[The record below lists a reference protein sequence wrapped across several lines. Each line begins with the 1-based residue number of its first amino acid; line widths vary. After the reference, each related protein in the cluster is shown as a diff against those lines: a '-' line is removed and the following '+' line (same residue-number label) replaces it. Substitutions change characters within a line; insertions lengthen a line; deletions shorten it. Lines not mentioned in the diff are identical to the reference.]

1 MSKYRLRRIGV
12 ASNASPVRPT
22 LSDCLELVLDQ
33 ANGLADDVLAALG
46 RLTADPGVDLFAQA
60 PTEAAQQAIGALL
73 AESAAVRATLDAE
86 LRRLVFHSSGKDL
99 AQNQAVRF
107 EDLRFFDVREI
118 EAHIELALA
127 RQEVMRA
134 TDDVLPQFDALVSAL
149 LGWSTVQAALNP
161 LKPETFVRALLET
174 LTAWVPVEAARMDL
188 LRPSAIALGAGL
200 RQLYREACEW
210 MRSQGVR
217 PVDAA
222 PSHTG
227 DAAAARARREPSE
240 VERTMQTLEKL
251 RRLLGSE
258 PMGRVELGATH
269 DFTHTVPGA
278 LVALQDLRMVEP
290 MMQRLAERS
299 VRQLIMGRSAG
310 PGAVATIGQSR
321 SREQNQQ
328 IGRMLGEEVV
338 ALMVDQLAND
348 ERLLLPVRKQ
358 VRALEPALLQLARSD
373 PRFFID
379 RRHAARQL
387 LDRVVQRSLAYRA
400 QDEEAIA
407 DFASCVS
414 DAVNSLSRSAGD
426 AASYAQTLAELE
438 RAWDARD
445 AARRERSEQEQRARA
460 HTQRRLALAQRFSE
474 AMMERFRSA
483 NLPELVASFL
493 RGPWAQVLAETHLQN
508 ERGRSEQEGNEHDAS
523 EQGQA
528 GQGVAERDQA
538 ERDQAGHG
546 RAAQGRGEQDDP
558 RGYLALVDDLVWS
571 VQLHLVRQDYA
582 RLVRM
587 IPRLLARLH
596 EGLLLIRYPQEPIA
610 LFLDQLSA
618 LHDKVLED
626 HRRAVASARSAG
638 AGAATDLSATD
649 AAREGEIG
657 DTGMGGLEPVVAGA
671 DDGPWRDDLAPGE
684 QAVGARMALLLGGVW
699 VPASLTWIGRNR
711 NLFMFVSESGLSHA
725 MSRRTMDRLQS
736 QGRIRVLEPAY
747 DLVIESGLAPLA
759 PDNVDEASAQ

>member
-12 ASNASPVRPT
+12 ASNASPMRPT

-33 ANGLADDVLAALG
+33 SNGLADDVLAALA
-46 RLTADPGVDLFAQA
+46 RLTDDKGNDTPTQA
-60 PTEAAQQAIGALL
+60 PTEAAQAAIKVLL
-73 AESAAVRATLDAE
+73 AESRAVRATLDAE

-99 AQNQAVRF
+99 AQYHAVRF
-107 EDLRFFDVREI
+107 EDLRFFDIREI
-118 EAHIELALA
+118 EVHIELALA
-127 RQEVMRA
+127 RQEVIRA

-174 LTAWVPVEAARMDL
+174 LAAWIPQEDVRMDL

-217 PVDAA
+217 PVDPA
-222 PSHTG
+222 PNHSG
-227 DAAAARARREPSE
+227 DAAAARARKPQSE

-251 RRLLGSE
+251 RRLLGGE
-258 PMGRVELGATH
+258 PQARVELGATH
-269 DFTHTVPGA
+269 DFSHTVPGA
-278 LVALQDLRMVEP
+278 LVALQDLKMVEP

-299 VRQLIMGRSAG
+299 VRQLAMGASQARAG
-310 PGAVATIGQSR
+310 GAIGQNR

-338 ALMVDQLAND
+338 GLMIDQLVND
-348 ERLLLPVRKQ
+348 ERLLLPVRMQ
-358 VRALEPALLQLARSD
+358 LRSLEPALLQLARSD

-400 QDEEAIA
+400 EDDEAIA

-414 DAVNSLSRSAGD
+414 DAVNALSSSAGD
-426 AASYAQTLAELE
+426 AASYARTLTTLE

-445 AARRERSEQEQRARA
+445 AARRERRAQEQRSRE
-460 HTQRRLALAQRFSE
+460 HMQQRLLLAQRFSD
-474 AMMERFRSA
+474 AMMERFRSLD
-483 NLPELVASFL
+483 LPEVVASFL
-493 RGPWAQVLAETHLQN
+493 RGPWAQVLAETRLQD
-508 ERGRSEQEGNEHDAS
+508 EGKR
-523 EQGQA
+523 A
-528 GQGVAERDQA
+528 GDTQDG
-538 ERDQAGHG
+538 GK
-546 RAAQGRGEQDDP
+546 QDDP

-571 VQLHLVRQDYA
+571 VQLRQVRQDYA

-596 EGLLLIRYPQEPIA
+596 EGLLLIRYPQEPIT

-626 HRRAVASARSAG
+626 HRRAVAGARSLG
-638 AGAATDLSATD
+638 LAT
-649 AAREGEIG
+649 ARELSTADLTRDVELG
-657 DTGMGGLEPVVAGA
+657 DTGMGTLEPVPSVASV
-671 DDGPWRDDLAPGE
+671 DDGRNDLAPAD
-684 QAVGARMALLLGGVW
+684 QAVGARMALQLGGEW
-699 VPASLTWIGRNR
+699 VPARLTWIGRNR
-711 NLFMFVSESGLSHA
+711 NLFMFVSVSGLSHA
-725 MSRRTMDRLQS
+725 MSRRTMDRLQT

-747 DLVIESGLAPLA
+747 DLQIESAYAPLA
-759 PDNVDEASAQ
+759 PDDPDDTAVH

>member
-12 ASNASPVRPT
+12 ASNASPTRPT

-46 RLTADPGVDLFAQA
+46 RLTVDPGADVLAQA
-60 PTEAAQQAIGALL
+60 PTESAQAAILALL
-73 AESAAVRATLDAE
+73 AESEAVRATLNAE

-118 EAHIELALA
+118 EVHIELALA
-127 RQEVMRA
+127 RQEVIRA
-134 TDDVLPQFDALVSAL
+134 TDDVLPQFDALISSL

-174 LTAWVPVEAARMDL
+174 LTAWVPVEAVRMDL
-188 LRPSAIALGAGL
+188 LRPSAVALGAGL
-200 RQLYREACEW
+200 GQLYREACEW

-217 PVDAA
+217 PVDSA
-222 PSHTG
+222 PSHSG
-227 DAAAARARREPSE
+227 DAAAARSRKPPSE

-258 PMGRVELGATH
+258 PMARVEHGATH
-269 DFTHTVPGA
+269 DFAHTVPGA
-278 LVALQDLRMVEP
+278 LVALQDLKMIEP

-299 VRQLIMGRSAG
+299 VRQLVMGRPVKPAPG
-310 PGAVATIGQSR
+310 PTIGQNR
-321 SREQNQQ
+321 SREQNQR

-338 ALMVDQLAND
+338 GLMIDQLVHD
-348 ERLLLPVRKQ
+348 ERLLLPVRMQ
-358 VRALEPALLQLARSD
+358 LRALEPALLQLARSD

-400 QDEEAIA
+400 EDEQAIA
-407 DFASCVS
+407 EFASCVS
-414 DAVNSLSRSAGD
+414 DAVNALSRSAGD
-426 AASYAQTLAELE
+426 AASYTQTLSDLE

-445 AARRERSEQEQRARA
+445 AARRERIEQEQRARD
-460 HTQRRLALAQRFSE
+460 HTQRRLVLAQRFSD

-493 RGPWAQVLAETHLQN
+493 RGPWAQVLAEIHLQN
-508 ERGRSEQEGNEHDAS
+508 
-523 EQGQA
+523 
-528 GQGVAERDQA
+528 
-538 ERDQAGHG
+538 
-546 RAAQGRGEQDDP
+546 AQDKSEQDDP

-596 EGLLLIRYPQEPIA
+596 EGLLVIRYPQEPIT

-638 AGAATDLSATD
+638 GGGAADLSATD

-657 DTGMGGLEPVVAGA
+657 DTGMGALEPVAVDSDA
-671 DDGPWRDDLAPGE
+671 GPWRDDLVPGD
-684 QAVGARMALLLGGVW
+684 QAVGARIALLLGGEW
-699 VPASLTWIGRNR
+699 VPATLTWIGRNR
-711 NLFMFVSESGLSHA
+711 NLFMFVSTSGLSHA

-747 DLVIESGLAPLA
+747 DLQIESGQTPLA
-759 PDNVDEASAQ
+759 SDNAQETPAP

>member
-12 ASNASPVRPT
+12 ASNASPTRPT

-33 ANGLADDVLAALG
+33 SNGLADDILAALG
-46 RLTADPGVDLFAQA
+46 RLTADDSGEVFVQA
-60 PTEAAQQAIGALL
+60 PSDQARAAIVALL
-73 AESAAVRATLDAE
+73 AESKGVRATLDAE

-127 RQEVMRA
+127 RQEVIRA

-174 LTAWVPVEAARMDL
+174 LTAWVPVEEVRMDL
-188 LRPSAIALGAGL
+188 LRPSAVALGAGL

-217 PVDAA
+217 PVHPA
-222 PSHTG
+222 PGHTG
-227 DAAAARARREPSE
+227 DAAAARARKAPSE

-258 PMGRVELGATH
+258 PMARVDHGAAH

-278 LVALQDLRMVEP
+278 LVALQDLKMVEP

-299 VRQLIMGRSAG
+299 VRQLVLGRPAKSAET
-310 PGAVATIGQSR
+310 ARIGQNR
-321 SREQNQQ
+321 SREQNQH

-338 ALMVDQLAND
+338 GLMIDQLAGD
-348 ERLLLPVRKQ
+348 ERLLPPVRMQ

-387 LDRVVQRSLAYRA
+387 LDRVVQRSLAYGA
-400 QDEEAIA
+400 EDDEAIA
-407 DFASCVS
+407 DFTACVS
-414 DAVNSLSRSAGD
+414 DAVNALSRSAGD
-426 AASYAQTLAELE
+426 AALYARTLAELE
-438 RAWDARD
+438 RAWDAGD
-445 AARRERSEQEQRARA
+445 AARRERSEQAQRARE
-460 HTQRRLALAQRFSE
+460 HTQRRMVLAQRFSD
-474 AMMERFRSA
+474 AMMDRFRSA

-508 ERGRSEQEGNEHDAS
+508 EQNGNGRL
-523 EQGQA
+523 
-528 GQGVAERDQA
+528 
-538 ERDQAGHG
+538 
-546 RAAQGRGEQDDP
+546 RAEQDDP
-558 RGYLALVDDLVWS
+558 RGFLMLVDDLVWS
-571 VQLHLVRQDYA
+571 VQLHLVRQDYP

-626 HRRAVASARSAG
+626 HRRAVA
-638 AGAATDLSATD
+638 
-649 AAREGEIG
+649 AARALEVEADSELAASDALREGDIG
-657 DTGMGGLEPVVAGA
+657 DTGMGALEPVAA
-671 DDGPWRDDLAPGE
+671 DTTEDAWRDDLAPGD
-684 QAVGARMALLLGGVW
+684 QAVGARIALLLGGEW
-699 VPASLTWIGRNR
+699 VPATLTWIGRNR
-711 NLFMFVSESGLSHA
+711 NLFMFVSASGLSHA
-725 MSRRTMDRLQS
+725 MSRRTMGRLQS

-747 DLVIESGLAPLA
+747 DLLIESGLAPLA
-759 PDNVDEASAQ
+759 SDSADDVSTR

>member
-12 ASNASPVRPT
+12 ASNASPTRPT

-33 ANGLADDVLAALG
+33 SNGLADDMLAALG
-46 RLTADPGVDLFAQA
+46 RLTADDSGEVFVQA
-60 PTEAAQQAIGALL
+60 PSDQARAAIVALL
-73 AESAAVRATLDAE
+73 AESKAVRATLDAE

-127 RQEVMRA
+127 RQEVIRA

-174 LTAWVPVEAARMDL
+174 LTAWVPVEEVRMDL
-188 LRPSAIALGAGL
+188 LRPSAVALGAGL

-217 PVDAA
+217 PVDPA
-222 PSHTG
+222 PGHTG
-227 DAAAARARREPSE
+227 DAAAARARKAPSE

-258 PMGRVELGATH
+258 PMARVDHGATH
-269 DFTHTVPGA
+269 DFAHTVPGA
-278 LVALQDLRMVEP
+278 LVALQDLKMVEP

-299 VRQLIMGRSAG
+299 VRQLVLGRPAKPAETTS
-310 PGAVATIGQSR
+310 IGQNR
-321 SREQNQQ
+321 SREQNQH

-338 ALMVDQLAND
+338 GLMIDQLAGD
-348 ERLLLPVRKQ
+348 ERLLSPVRMQ

-400 QDEEAIA
+400 EDDEAIA
-407 DFASCVS
+407 DFTACVS
-414 DAVNSLSRSAGD
+414 DAVNALSRSAGD
-426 AASYAQTLAELE
+426 AALYARTLAELE

-445 AARRERSEQEQRARA
+445 VIRRERSEQAERARE
-460 HTQRRLALAQRFSE
+460 HTQRRMVLAQRFSD
-474 AMMERFRSA
+474 AMMERFRTA

-508 ERGRSEQEGNEHDAS
+508 EQNGNEQNGNERVGA
-523 EQGQA
+523 EQG
-528 GQGVAERDQA
+528 
-538 ERDQAGHG
+538 
-546 RAAQGRGEQDDP
+546 DP
-558 RGYLALVDDLVWS
+558 RGYLMLVDDLVWS
-571 VQLHLVRQDYA
+571 VQMHLVRQDYP

-626 HRRAVASARSAG
+626 HRRAVAAARALEVG
-638 AGAATDLSATD
+638 AESELSASD
-649 AAREGEIG
+649 ALRDGDIGDIG
-657 DTGMGGLEPVVAGA
+657 DTGMGALEPVAA
-671 DDGPWRDDLAPGE
+671 DTTEDAWRDDLAPGD
-684 QAVGARMALLLGGVW
+684 QAVGARIALLLGGEW
-699 VPASLTWIGRNR
+699 VPATLTWIGRNR
-711 NLFMFVSESGLSHA
+711 NLFMFVSASGLSHA

-747 DLVIESGLAPLA
+747 DLLIESGFAPLA
-759 PDNVDEASAQ
+759 SDSADDVSTR

>member
-12 ASNASPVRPT
+12 ASNASPVRPS

-33 ANGLADDVLAALG
+33 SNGLADDVLAALA
-46 RLTADPGVDLFAQA
+46 RLTDDPDGEPSTEA
-60 PTEAAQQAIGALL
+60 PTEAAQAAIKVLL
-73 AESAAVRATLDAE
+73 AESKAVRATLDAE

-107 EDLRFFDVREI
+107 EDLRFFDIREI
-118 EAHIELALA
+118 EVHIELALA
-127 RQEVMRA
+127 RQEVIRA
-134 TDDVLPQFDALVSAL
+134 TEDVLPQFDALVSAL
-149 LGWSTVQAALNP
+149 LGWSTVQSALNP

-174 LTAWVPVEAARMDL
+174 LTAWVPVEEVRMDL
-188 LRPSAIALGAGL
+188 LRPSAIALGAGM
-200 RQLYREACEW
+200 RQLYRESCEW

-217 PVDAA
+217 PVDPA
-222 PSHTG
+222 PSRSG
-227 DAAAARARREPSE
+227 DVAAARARKTPSE

-251 RRLLGSE
+251 RRLLGDE
-258 PMGRVELGATH
+258 PHARVDLGAMQ
-269 DFTHTVPGA
+269 DFSHTVPGA
-278 LVALQDLRMVEP
+278 LVALQDLKLVEP
-290 MMQRLAERS
+290 MMHRLAERA
-299 VRQLIMGRSAG
+299 VRQLAMGKPTRRAG
-310 PGAVATIGQSR
+310 GTIGQIR

-338 ALMVDQLAND
+338 GLMIDQLVND
-348 ERLLLPVRKQ
+348 ERLLLPVRMQ
-358 VRALEPALLQLARSD
+358 LRALEPALLQLARSD

-387 LDRVVQRSLAYRA
+387 LDRVVQRSLACRA
-400 QDEEAIA
+400 EDDEAIA

-414 DAVNSLSRSAGD
+414 DAVNALSRSAGD
-426 AASYAQTLAELE
+426 AAAYAQALSELE

-445 AARRERSEQEQRARA
+445 AARRERREQEQRARE
-460 HTQRRLALAQRFSE
+460 HTQQRLVLAQRFSD
-474 AMMERFRSA
+474 AMMERFRFS

-493 RGPWAQVLAETHLQN
+493 RGPWAQVLAETHLRN
-508 ERGRSEQEGNEHDAS
+508 D
-523 EQGQA
+523 
-528 GQGVAERDQA
+528 
-538 ERDQAGHG
+538 
-546 RAAQGRGEQDDP
+546 GRGDDEPQDDP

-626 HRRAVASARSAG
+626 HRRAMATFRSSVQVADPVSSASEPTR
-638 AGAATDLSATD
+638 D
-649 AAREGEIG
+649 AELGE
-657 DTGMGGLEPVVAGA
+657 TGMGLLEPMVADSEELEG
-671 DDGPWRDDLAPGE
+671 RDDLQPAD
-684 QAVGARMALLLGGVW
+684 QAIGARFALLLGGEW
-699 VPASLTWIGRNR
+699 VAAKLTWIGRNR
-711 NLFMFVSESGLSHA
+711 NLFMFVSVSGLSHA
-725 MSRRTMDRLQS
+725 MSRRTMDRLLD

-747 DLVIESGLAPLA
+747 DLLIESGLAPLGPDGADNA
-759 PDNVDEASAQ
+759 PMR